1 MDALPP
7 LVVDNGTGVSLAIY
21 FTICDVVELFV
32 DEFAALIFDITRPGL
47 PIRSVYDM

>member
-21 FTICDVVELFV
+21 FTICDVEELFV
-32 DEFAALIFDITRPGL
+32 NEFATLIFDITRSGL
-47 PIRSVYDM
+47 PFRSVCDL